1 LKKALNMWT
10 LTGFEYL
17 GKPSVEEIVESAGD
31 LGYDGVEF
39 CFDEVLLHP
48 DKIDKT
54 TRKRYVD
61 AVASRNL
68 VFSSVATGIFWKYNL
83 GSPNEKV
90 RRKATEFVEKG
101 LKLAGDLGAKVLL
114 VVPAVG
120 SVDIPYEKLYALS
133 QKSLKECSKWAEEYG
148 VIIGVENVWNK
159 FLYSP
164 LEFKRFIQDLNH
176 GLIRAYLDV
185 GNVLNLGYPEHW
197 IDLLG
202 DLITMVHVK
211 DFDLKVGSIQGF
223 RHLLQGSM
231 DWKSVMGRL
240 RDVGY
245 DGFLV
250 VECPPEFYPDLK
262 KPKYPEDGLRAAKDN
277 AEALN
282 RIFSEIPP

>member
-1 LKKALNMWT
+1 MWT
-10 LTGFEYL
+10 VTGFEYL
-17 GKPSVEEIVESAGD
+17 GKPSVEEIVESAAD

-39 CFDEVLLHP
+39 CFDEGLLHP
-48 DKIDKT
+48 DRIGKT
-54 TRKRYVD
+54 TRKGYMD
-61 AVASRNL
+61 AVASRDL

-83 GSPNEKV
+83 GSPDERV
-90 RRKATEFVEKG
+90 RRKATEFVKKG
-101 LKLAGDLGAKVLL
+101 LKLAGDLGARVLL
-114 VVPAVG
+114 VVPAVA
-120 SVDIPYEKLYALS
+120 SAEIPYDKLYSLS
-133 QKSLKECSKWAEEYG
+133 QKSLKECSKWADEYG
-148 VIIGVENVWNK
+148 VTIGVENVWNK

-164 LEFKRFIQDLNH
+164 LEFKRFIQDLDH
-176 GLIRAYLDV
+176 ELIRAYLDM

-202 DLITMVHVK
+202 DLIAMVHVK

-231 DWKSVMGRL
+231 DWKRVMGRL
-240 RDVGY
+240 KGVGY

-250 VECPPEFYPDLK
+250 VECPSDFYPGLK

-282 RIFSEIPP
+282 RIFAYPT